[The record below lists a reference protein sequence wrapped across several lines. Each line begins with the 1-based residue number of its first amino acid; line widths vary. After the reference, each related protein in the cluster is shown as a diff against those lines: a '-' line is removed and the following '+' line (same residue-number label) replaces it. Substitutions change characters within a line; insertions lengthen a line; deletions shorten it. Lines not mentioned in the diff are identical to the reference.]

1 MFDIDRWQEIFHSI
15 RKHRLRTLLTAFGVF
30 WGIFMLA
37 VLLGAGSGLENGVTR
52 NFDVAKNAIF
62 IWTQRTSVPYKGMQ
76 PGRFIQLDNGDM
88 DAIREQVPEVGA
100 LNPRLMI
107 RGSYTIERGNESA
120 SFSVTGDTPDMSA
133 VRPLLMTAGRF
144 LNGTDL
150 VEKRKVAVIGAR
162 VLEVLFKD
170 GADPIGEFIQIKG
183 VPFRVI
189 GVFGS
194 RRTNSEDAA
203 QDLQTIYIP
212 ISTLQITFSRA
223 NEIDYIACVP
233 QPGVA
238 AAVVEEKILA
248 LLKQRHLV
256 APEDQRAFGAENVEQ
271 EFREVQNLF
280 IGIRG
285 FSWLVAIGTII
296 AGAVGV
302 GNIMAIIVKE
312 RTKEIG
318 IRKSLGATPW
328 SIVSMILQEALII
341 TGLAG
346 YAGLAA
352 GCATIAGISYA
363 LKQLGMES
371 EFFANPEINLG
382 TAVTAIVVLTAS
394 GLIAGLVP
402 GLRAASVN
410 PVVALRDE

>member
-1 MFDIDRWQEIFHSI
+1 MLDFDRWQEIYHSI
-15 RKHRLRTLLTAFGVF
+15 RKHRLRTMLTAFGVF
-30 WGIFMLA
+30 WGIFMLSI
-37 VLLGAGSGLENGVTR
+37 LLGAGSGLENGVTR
-52 NFDVAKNAIF
+52 NFDVAKNAVF
-62 IWTQRTSVPYKGMQ
+62 VWTQRTSVPYKGLQ
-76 PGRFIQLDNGDM
+76 PGRFIQLNNDDM
-88 DAIREQVPEVGA
+88 EAIREQAPEVGA

-107 RGSYTIERGNESA
+107 RGAYTIERGKESA
-120 SFSVTGDTPDMSA
+120 SFSVMGDTPDLFA
-133 VRPLLMTAGRF
+133 IRPLLMTAGRF
-144 LNGTDL
+144 LNETDMA
-150 VEKRKVAVIGAR
+150 EKRKVAVIGAR
-162 VLEVLFKD
+162 VAEVLFTD
-170 GADPIGEFIQIKG
+170 GTDPIGEFIQIKG
-183 VPFRVI
+183 IPFRVI
-189 GVFGS
+189 GLFGS
-194 RRTNSEDAA
+194 RTSNEDAIEE
-203 QDLQTIYIP
+203 LQNIHIP
-212 ISTLQITFSRA
+212 ISTLQAAFNRA

-233 QPGVA
+233 QPEIP
-238 AAVVEEKILA
+238 AAVVEEKLLA

-256 APEDQRAFGAENVEQ
+256 APEDERAFGAENVEQ

-328 SIVSMILQEALII
+328 SIVSMILQEALVI

-371 EFFANPEINLG
+371 EFFANPEVNLG
-382 TAVTAIVVLTAS
+382 TAITAIIVLTAS
-394 GLIAGLVP
+394 GLISGLVP

>member
-1 MFDIDRWQEIFHSI
+1 MFDIDRWQEIYHSI

-37 VLLGAGSGLENGVTR
+37 VLMGAGSGLENGVTR
-52 NFDVAKNAIF
+52 NFDVAKNAVF
-62 IWTQRTSVPYKGMQ
+62 IWTQRTSVPYKGLQ
-76 PGRFIQLDNGDM
+76 PGRFIQLNNDDLR
-88 DAIREQVPEVGA
+88 AIREQVPELGA

-107 RGSYTIERGNESA
+107 PGSYTIERGDESA
-120 SFSVTGDTPDMSA
+120 SFSVNGDTPELFA
-133 VRPLLMTAGRF
+133 IRPQLMLSGRF
-144 LNGTDL
+144 LNESDI
-150 VEKRKVAVIGAR
+150 EDKRKVAVIGDR
-162 VLEVLFKD
+162 VREVLFKD
-170 GADPIGEFIQIKG
+170 GTDPIGQFIQIKG
-183 VPFRVI
+183 IPFQVV
-189 GVFGS
+189 GTFGS
-194 RRTNSEDAA
+194 KIENEQAIEN
-203 QDLQTIYIP
+203 LQTIHIP
-212 ISTLQITFSRA
+212 ISTLQVTFNRA
-223 NEIDYIACVP
+223 NEIDYFACVP
-233 QPGVA
+233 KDGVQ
-238 AAVVEEKILA
+238 AAVLEKKMLA
-248 LLKQRHLV
+248 VLKQRHIV

-271 EFREVQNLF
+271 EYREIQNLF
-280 IGIRG
+280 TGIRG

-328 SIVSMILQEALII
+328 SIVSMILQEALVI
-341 TGLAG
+341 TGIAG

-352 GCATIAGISYA
+352 GCALIAGLSYA

-371 EFFANPEINLG
+371 DFFANPEINLR
-382 TAVTAIVVLTAS
+382 TAVVAIVVLTLTGLVA
-394 GLIAGLVP
+394 GLIP